1 MKNLTFSIN
10 TEHIERIRNEVWQ
23 HIMLLTFRNYY
34 TANITW
40 FLEYISVTTST
51 NVLSNQQQ
59 IDFQINQKWKPN
71 FFIGQKVSLTLIKEN
86 CHNSRTSDD
95 IDMKLGPVT
104 KLDKRNKTTSKKF
117 DVDFMSENCDI
128 IVIFRIFGQFG
139 AVRRP
144 DSGHRVCKSYVF
156 SNSNLLSYK
165 NWKQN

>member
-1 MKNLTFSIN
+1 MVATCSIFDLWETKANDYLWKQTHKTVYFLNPSLNPKFSIPN
-10 TEHIERIRNEVWQ
+10 SPQSQDIRQNSG
-23 HIMLLTFRNYY
+23 RG
-34 TANITW
+34 
-40 FLEYISVTTST
+40 IS
-51 NVLSNQQQ
+51 
-59 IDFQINQKWKPN
+59 N
-71 FFIGQKVSLTLIKEN
+71 FWISGHSLIKEN
-86 CHNSRTSDD
+86 RYNSRTSDD

-117 DVDFMSENCDI
+117 DVDVMSENCDV

-165 NWKQN
+165 NWK

>member
-104 KLDKRNKTTSKKF
+104 NLDKKNKTTTNKTWRWCHVSKLWRH
-117 DVDFMSENCDI
+117 C
-128 IVIFRIFGQFG
+128 
-139 AVRRP
+139 
-144 DSGHRVCKSYVF
+144 HF
-156 SNSNLLSYK
+156 SNFWPIWSNLEDGLRTHSM
-165 NWKQN
+165 